1 MKHLR
6 WLLPVCLAVVPFAF
20 GAEDPSP
27 EHVKLMKELGALSGK
42 IRKGED
48 VEESAKRMS
57 ALGQSAMGFYAKKG
71 DVATTALKNMVT
83 ASNMIA
89 SAAANKDTAVL
100 ADASKM
106 LGSTCKSC
114 HDQYREKVSDGV
126 YKIK

>member
-6 WLLPVCLAVVPFAF
+6 WLLPVCLVVVPFAF
-20 GAEDPSP
+20 AAEDPSP
-27 EHVKLMKELGALSGK
+27 EHVKLMKEMGALSGK

-48 VEESAKRMS
+48 VEESAKRLS
-57 ALGQSAMGFYAKKG
+57 ALGQSAMPFYEKRSN
-71 DVATTALKNMVT
+71 VASTALKNLVT

-89 SAAANKDTAVL
+89 SAAANKDSAVL

-114 HDQYREKVSDGV
+114 HDQHREKVSEGV